1 MEGRLDK
8 NRLERER
15 ERERE
20 RENGGF
26 EGNVG
31 WLEAL
36 LCFSNTSKGIPLN
49 GMNYL
54 IKGFGPGFI
63 PFKHTYII

>member
-8 NRLERER
+8 NRLERETK
-15 ERERE
+15 
-20 RENGGF
+20 NGGF

-36 LCFSNTSKGIPLN
+36 LCFSNTSKEIPLN

-63 PFKHTYII
+63 PFKHTYYMSVVFF